1 MGFTSRNPTKPRK
14 KTISCLWRGRG
25 REHTE
30 QPTVFSKKL
39 KRPPDSTSPGEGQAR
54 SSPSSLPVSP
64 TGKRNP
70 CQGPGPGTQ
79 DANPRKFH
87 PEGVEGAP
95 PHARSSGLQPH
106 NSSTF
111 RTKEGS
117 CWGPNSPRPT
127 RPTPARGNR
136 SPEAL
141 PLAKTVGNEGLRLRA
156 ASRPVTLHFLTLCYR
171 LFPFLPVRP
180 RQRKWVNKVS

>member
-1 MGFTSRNPTKPRK
+1 MK
-14 KTISCLWRGRG
+14 GR
-25 REHTE
+25 
-30 QPTVFSKKL
+30 
-39 KRPPDSTSPGEGQAR
+39 PDP
-54 SSPSSLPVSP
+54 
-64 TGKRNP
+64 
-70 CQGPGPGTQ
+70 
-79 DANPRKFH
+79 
-87 PEGVEGAP
+87 AP
-95 PHARSSGLQPH
+95 PAFLSHPPGKETLAKVPAQEHRMRTRGNFILRVWKAPLPTPSSGLQPH
-106 NSSTF
+106 NSSAF